1 MRFGVFVAD
10 TTGCHF
16 VPCNLCKCTEFLL
29 QAQVLFFLVIMVSFV
44 SYIVGTII
52 PATPQKQAKGF
63 FSYKGT
69 SAGDRVR
76 NISNDIQERILI
88 AFFAFNS

>member
-1 MRFGVFVAD
+1 MQM
-10 TTGCHF
+10 HW
-16 VPCNLCKCTEFLL
+16 FLL
-29 QAQVLFFLVIMVSFV
+29 QAQVLFFLVIIVSFA

-63 FSYKGT
+63 FSYKGK
-69 SAGDRVR
+69 SASDRVR

-88 AFFAFNS
+88 AFFAFNSWYFCG

>member
-1 MRFGVFVAD
+1 MNSI
-10 TTGCHF
+10 
-16 VPCNLCKCTEFLL
+16 PL
-29 QAQVLFFLVIMVSFV
+29 QAQVLFFLVILVSFA

-69 SAGDRVR
+69 KSY
-76 NISNDIQERILI
+76 
-88 AFFAFNS
+88 